1 VDTSKDTMTNP
12 IDSYTVPEIAGKNLG
27 LPFESS
33 SMEMAGVRV
42 TRAEFSRLMECSK
55 QAVTEWVKSGRIV
68 VGPDGRFDP
77 RIAIAGLMRT
87 GDPARVRSRVL
98 EPLVRDIGLRDREIA
113 RLRTALASC
122 EEDRQFFEGSADD
135 FADIFCRLRRQLGEE
150 CGPLL
155 EVGTATAINAID
167 RWLDVAC
174 KDTAAH
180 AGKLLDH
187 VQPALPTVAAGAAFE
202 GEEGAGL
209 IEFEM
214 EKIQ

>member
-1 VDTSKDTMTNP
+1 MTNP

-68 VGPDGRFDP
+68 VGPDGRFDA

-202 GEEGAGL
+202 GKEGSGL
-209 IEFEM
+209 IEVDM
-214 EKIQ
+214 EKIK

>member
-1 VDTSKDTMTNP
+1 MTNHV
-12 IDSYTVPEIAGKNLG
+12 DSYAVPEIAGKNMA

-77 RIAIAGLMRT
+77 RVAIASLMRT

-98 EPLVRDIGLRDREIA
+98 EPLVRDIGLRDQEIS
-113 RLRTALASC
+113 RLRAALAMS
-122 EEDRQFFEGSADD
+122 EEDRDFYEGSADE
-135 FADIFCRLRRQLGEE
+135 FAGIFNALKLQMAKEYGQL
-150 CGPLL
+150 LD
-155 EVGTATAINAID
+155 VGVAIAIEAID

-174 KDTAAH
+174 DKGFAK

-187 VQPALPTVAAGAAFE
+187 AQQALPSVDSGAAFE
-202 GEEGAGL
+202 GGEGGGQ
-209 IEFEM
+209 E
-214 EKIQ
+214 